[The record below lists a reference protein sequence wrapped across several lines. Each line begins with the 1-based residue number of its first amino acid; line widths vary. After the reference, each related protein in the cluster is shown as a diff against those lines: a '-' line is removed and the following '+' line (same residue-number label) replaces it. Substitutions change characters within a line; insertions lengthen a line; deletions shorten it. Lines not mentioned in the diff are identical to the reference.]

1 MHPLLRKL
9 VEGCFTKMRINKK
22 EKGIQQGIQY
32 KREARGVPRKTL
44 QGDPRTIAVNIENN
58 QA

>member
-1 MHPLLRKL
+1 MHPLLKKL
-9 VEGCFTKMRINKK
+9 VERCFTKMRINEK

-32 KREARGVPRKTL
+32 KREARGVPRKKL
-44 QGDPRTIAVNIENN
+44 QGDPRTIAVNVENN

>member
-1 MHPLLRKL
+1 
-9 VEGCFTKMRINKK
+9 MRINEK

-32 KREARGVPRKTL
+32 KREARGVPRKKL
-44 QGDPRTIAVNIENN
+44 QGDPRTIAVNVENN